1 VKYLWPTVSSTRATW
16 HDKKIPNQKASMLPT
31 LGKGGILGIY
41 RSLSYLQKEMLV
53 GYWSNVK
60 GPRSSP

>member
-1 VKYLWPTVSSTRATW
+1 
-16 HDKKIPNQKASMLPT
+16 MLPT

-53 GYWSNVK
+53 GYSRSNVK
-60 GPRSSP
+60 GPRSSPEKEEKFND

>member
-53 GYWSNVK
+53 GY
-60 GPRSSP
+60 